1 MLNREVT
8 IVIPSYKSRALLI
21 SKIKNFSDDYKI
33 IVIEN
38 SEDKIL
44 SKMIKKKFK
53 NNRIILKKNI
63 GFGRAVNLGAKYVK
77 TKFFFVINPDT
88 KIYRNTIK
96 NLLTAAKKIKNF
108 GGLSP
113 EQLANK
119 KINNKKK
126 FLETDKLYGAALFF
140 KTKNFRKLKGFDENI
155 FLYYE
160 ENDFFDRC
168 KELNMKMYIIKNCFH
183 YHTSIQS
190 SSAIMENK
198 KEKYYSYLLSGWHG
212 QWSKF
217 YYYKK
222 YRGFFNALIICLPNV
237 ILNIIQLIVYTFL
250 NPTKAKYKYYKVE
263 GFLCSLIGMPSF
275 KRSNFD
281 QKNIY

>member
-96 NLLTAAKKIKNF
+96 NLLTAAKIIKNF

-217 YYYKK
+217 YYFKNKK
-222 YRGFFNALIICLPNV
+222 SFIESLFICLPSLFKNLV
-237 ILNIIQLIVYTFL
+237 QLIINIFI
-250 NPTKAKYKYYKVE
+250 NQNKAKFYYFKIE
-263 GFLCSLIGMPSF
+263 GLITSMLGFKSY
-275 KRSNFD
+275 KRS
-281 QKNIY
+281 IYD